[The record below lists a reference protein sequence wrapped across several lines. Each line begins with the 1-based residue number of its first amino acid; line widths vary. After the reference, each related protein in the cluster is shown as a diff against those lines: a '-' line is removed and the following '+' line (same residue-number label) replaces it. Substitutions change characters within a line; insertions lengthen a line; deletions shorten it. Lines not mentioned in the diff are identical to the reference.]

1 MSDPVPK
8 SKAANRLI
16 VVGVAILVWFV
27 TLLAMSEAFEIAGVY
42 VLPVALIPAIAAAMI
57 TAGILMRLSN

>member
-1 MSDPVPK
+1 MPPK
-8 SKAANRLI
+8 PKAANRLI
-16 VVGVAILVWFV
+16 VIGVAVLVWFL
-27 TLLAMSEAFEIAGVY
+27 TLLAMSEAFEIGGIF